1 MICRIFIYLLR
12 EKSSRS
18 AALSD
23 EGGKY
28 RGLMALEMIGERKG
42 CLKPQARRKFFFFT

>member
-1 MICRIFIYLLR
+1 MICPILIYLLR

-18 AALSD
+18 AALPD

-28 RGLMALEMIGERKG
+28 RGLMALEMIGEKR
-42 CLKPQARRKFFFFT
+42 LLII